1 VIATQALEGTGW
13 LPDVLTTAGLVAVA
27 SAAIATDAD
36 AEPRFEVTD
45 MGLEA
50 LASADAVAPD
60 LAGVAAE

>member
-1 VIATQALEGTGW
+1 LISA
-13 LPDVLTTAGLVAVA
+13 A
-27 SAAIATDAD
+27 SADAATDVD

-50 LASADAVAPD
+50 LATAEAVAPD

>member
-1 VIATQALEGTGW
+1 LM
-13 LPDVLTTAGLVAVA
+13 AVA
-27 SAAIATDAD
+27 SADVANDVE

-50 LASADAVAPD
+50 LASAEAVAPD